1 MIFVKAS
8 LSVLNGTR
16 KLLKLNIFCM
26 FVLLLSV
33 YLSRIKSVIGDILIV
48 ERLDMP
54 QFYIFD
60 VFFSLKNEIILIT
73 SLLNILDISKLDYG
87 KLMSK

>member
-54 QFYIFD
+54 QFYI
-60 VFFSLKNEIILIT
+60 SLKNEIILIT